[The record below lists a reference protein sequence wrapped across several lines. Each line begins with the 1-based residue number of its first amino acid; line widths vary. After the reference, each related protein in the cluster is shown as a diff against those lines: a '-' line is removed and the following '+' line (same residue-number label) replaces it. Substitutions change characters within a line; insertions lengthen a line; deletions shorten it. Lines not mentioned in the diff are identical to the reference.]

1 MPRGC
6 AAAATRGDTPQRTAE
21 GERLKPDHRIDKW
34 ATLFAALLMGL
45 LPAILHPHVP
55 YVKDLPV
62 QAAMMIAGLGSK
74 KGVER
79 VRELDFSMPWSKK
92 GS

>member
-1 MPRGC
+1 
-6 AAAATRGDTPQRTAE
+6 
-21 GERLKPDHRIDKW
+21 
-34 ATLFAALLMGL
+34 MGL